1 MMDDRY
7 TGAYEMVE
15 NKPTFDFTEMSRN
28 IDKIAGKGGPPVD
41 KWNPDMCGDIDMRI
55 LRDGTWL
62 YEGTPIGRQAMVTL
76 FASVLWKE
84 GNDYFLKTPVEKV
97 GIKVDD
103 VPFHFI
109 HVEKVAHERGEA
121 LCFIS
126 RTGDR
131 VIASQEHPI
140 RVETDPVTG
149 EPSPY
154 LYVRFGME
162 GLISR
167 AVFYDLVEQSH
178 EEMIDGVAHLVINSA
193 GETIVLG
200 RSD

>member
-1 MMDDRY
+1 MAVD
-7 TGAYEMVE
+7 
-15 NKPTFDFTEMSRN
+15 KPTFDFAEMSLH
-28 IDKIAGKGGPPVD
+28 IDNATAKGAPPVD
-41 KWNPDMCGDIDMRI
+41 KWNPDFCGDIDLRI

-62 YEGTPIGRQAMVTL
+62 YGGTPIGRPAMVTL
-76 FASVLWKE
+76 FSSVLWKE
-84 GNDYFLKTPVEKV
+84 ENDYFLKTPVEKV
-97 GIKVDD
+97 GIKVED

-109 HVEKVAHERGEA
+109 HVEKVADERGDA

-131 VIASQEHPI
+131 VVASQENPI
-140 RVETDPVTG
+140 RVESDPVTG

-167 AVFYDLVEQSH
+167 AVFYDLVEQAH
-178 EEMIDGVAHLVINSA
+178 EEMLDGVAHLVINSA
-193 GETIVLG
+193 GETFVLG
-200 RSD
+200 CSV

>member
-1 MMDDRY
+1 M
-7 TGAYEMVE
+7 TV
-15 NKPTFDFTEMSRN
+15 NKPTFDFAEMSRH
-28 IDKIAGKGGPPVD
+28 IDKAAGKGVPPVD
-41 KWNPDMCGDIDMRI
+41 KWNPDYCGDIDMHI

-62 YEGTPIGRQAMVTL
+62 YGGTPIERPAMVTL
-76 FASVLWKE
+76 FSTVLWKE
-84 GNDYFLKTPVEKV
+84 GDEYFLKTPVEKV

-109 HVEKVAHERGEA
+109 HVEKTADERGKA

-131 VIASQEHPI
+131 VIASPEHPI
-140 RVETDPVTG
+140 RVKSDPLTG

-154 LYVRFGME
+154 LSVRFGME

-167 AVFYDLVEQSH
+167 AIFYDLVEQAH
-178 EEMIDGVAHLVINSA
+178 EEIIDGIAHLVISSA
-193 GETIVLG
+193 GEKFILG
-200 RSD
+200 SSA

>member
-1 MMDDRY
+1 M
-7 TGAYEMVE
+7 AV
-15 NKPTFDFTEMSRN
+15 NKPTFDFAEVSRN
-28 IDKIAGKGGPPVD
+28 INKAAEKGLPPVD
-41 KWNPDMCGDIDMRI
+41 KWNPDFCGDIEMRI

-62 YEGTPIGRQAMVTL
+62 YGGTPIERPAMVTL
-76 FASVLWKE
+76 FSTVLWKE
-84 GNDYFLKTPVEKV
+84 GDDYFLKTPVEKV
-97 GIKVDD
+97 GIQVED

-109 HVEKVAHERGEA
+109 HVEKIAHEQGEA

-131 VIASQEHPI
+131 VIAGQEHPI
-140 RVETDPVTG
+140 RVESDPVTG

-167 AVFYDLVEQSH
+167 AIFYDLVEQAH

-193 GETIVLG
+193 GETFLLG

>member
-1 MMDDRY
+1 M
-7 TGAYEMVE
+7 EVS
-15 NKPTFDFTEMSRN
+15 KPTFDFTEMSRQ
-28 IDKIAGKGGPPVD
+28 IDKAAEKGTPPVD
-41 KWNPDMCGDIDMRI
+41 KWNPDVTGTIDIRI

-62 YEGTPIGRQAMVTL
+62 HEGSPIARVALVSL
-76 FASVLWKE
+76 FSSVLWKE
-84 GNDYFLKTPVEKV
+84 GEDYFLKTPVEKV
-97 GIKVDD
+97 AIEVED

-109 HVEKVAHERGEA
+109 HVEKTEHEKGDA

-131 VIASQEHPI
+131 VIASREHPI
-140 RVETDPVTG
+140 RVVSDPITG

-167 AVFYDLVEQSH
+167 AIFYDLVTQAH
-178 EEMIDGVAHLVINSA
+178 EELIDGVAHLVINSA
-193 GETIVLG
+193 GESFVLG
-200 RSD
+200 RSE